1 MMKDRQRLS
10 GYFNESVQYICV
22 NSKLPL
28 PSMACEVPI
37 AIVLP
42 GKPAAKL
49 KAIFATLNV
58 TEVCRTLFNH
68 IRVSRA
74 VVSLE
79 ILVVLEGRRT
89 AVDRALEGF
98 VVAFLVTVEF
108 MWPLE
113 SEVADITLERIGS
126 WRMIRTGRLWVCW
139 NW

>member
-1 MMKDRQRLS
+1 
-10 GYFNESVQYICV
+10 
-22 NSKLPL
+22 
-28 PSMACEVPI
+28 MACEVPI

-98 VVAFLVTVEF
+98 VVAFLVTALKGLA
-108 MWPLE
+108 LE
-113 SEVADITLERIGS
+113 
-126 WRMIRTGRLWVCW
+126 
-139 NW
+139 